1 MAPPSKKQKTLGHF
15 GFTKTVKHR
24 GIMTKVEI
32 PDEPMESRKT
42 LTCEH
47 CGKNLKNQQG
57 LSTHLLT
64 HGVKA
69 SKSIPP
75 RTSATLT
82 EELEQDI
89 IKDVVE
95 NLVKQVECK
104 VKKNNTG
111 KFKRKSYSSSQKADI
126 IHELLLTESSQ
137 VEIGEKYGIS
147 QSLLSRWLKKKE
159 NIFLD
164 AADSHKKLYRKRRPT
179 TKYIALHQKL
189 WQAFTK
195 ARSMGHRVNF
205 HWLKSRA
212 TTIQRELTNNK
223 DAEIGKHVITSFLR
237 RRNIRMRTKQR
248 SKKKSKEDK
257 IKPLQQWHATFRE
270 RCLRTGTEER
280 YHPKWGRFLP
290 SERLNVD
297 QSPLPFVIDSK
308 KTYEYIDFRQGHH
321 HNTWISQ
328 PGM

>member
-1 MAPPSKKQKTLGHF
+1 MAPASKKQKTLGHF
-15 GFTKTVKHR
+15 GFIKNVKHS
-24 GIMTKVEI
+24 GKMTKVEI

-42 LTCEH
+42 ITCEH
-47 CGKNLKNQQG
+47 CGKNLKNQKG

-64 HGVKA
+64 HRVKA

-75 RTSATLT
+75 QTSATLT

-104 VKKNNTG
+104 VKKNNTE
-111 KFKRKSYSSSQKADI
+111 KLKRKSYNSSQKAEI
-126 IHELLLTESSQ
+126 IHELLTESSQ
-137 VEIGEKYGIS
+137 VKIREKHGIS
-147 QSLLSRWLKKKE
+147 QSLLSRWLKRKE

-164 AADSHKKLYRKRRPT
+164 VADSHKTLYRKRPPT
-179 TKYIALHQKL
+179 TKYITLHQKL

-237 RRNIRMRTKQR
+237 QRNIRMRTKKR
-248 SKKKSKEDK
+248 S
-257 IKPLQQWHATFRE
+257 I
-270 RCLRTGTEER
+270 
-280 YHPKWGRFLP
+280 
-290 SERLNVD
+290 
-297 QSPLPFVIDSK
+297 
-308 KTYEYIDFRQGHH
+308 
-321 HNTWISQ
+321 
-328 PGM
+328 

>member
-1 MAPPSKKQKTLGHF
+1 MPPPPAKKQKTLGHF
-15 GFTKTVKHR
+15 GFTKTVRHR
-24 GIMTKVEI
+24 GIVTKVEI
-32 PDEPMESRKT
+32 PKEPLESHKS

-69 SKSIPP
+69 SKSSPIQ
-75 RTSATLT
+75 TSTT
-82 EELEQDI
+82 TGELEQI
-89 IKDVVE
+89 IVKDNLE
-95 NLVKQVECK
+95 NLLTQVECK
-104 VKKNNTG
+104 LKKSNTG
-111 KFKRKSYSSSQKADI
+111 KSKRKSYNLSQKADI
-126 IHELLLTESSQ
+126 IHEMMLTESSQ

-159 NIFLD
+159 VIFLE
-164 AADSHKKLYRKRRPT
+164 AADTHKKLYQKRRPR
-179 TKYIALHQKL
+179 TKHNALYHKL

-195 ARSMGHRVNF
+195 ARSLGHRVNF

-212 TTIQRELTNNK
+212 TTIQRELTKNK
-223 DAEIGKHVITSFLR
+223 DAEIGKHVITTFLR

-248 SKKKSKEDK
+248 SKKKSKEEK

-297 QSPLPFVIDSK
+297 QSPLPFVIDAK
-308 KTYEYIDFRQGHH
+308 RTYEYIESGQGHH